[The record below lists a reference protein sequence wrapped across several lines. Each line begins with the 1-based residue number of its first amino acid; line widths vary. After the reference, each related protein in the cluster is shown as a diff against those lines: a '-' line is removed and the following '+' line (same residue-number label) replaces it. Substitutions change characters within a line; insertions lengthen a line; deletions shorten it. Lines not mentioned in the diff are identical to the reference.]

1 MIDLYAMILAGGVG
15 SRLSIL
21 TEQRAK
27 PAVPFG
33 GKFRIVDFVLSN
45 CTNSGLSDVGLL
57 TQYRPLSLIEHVG
70 TGRTWD
76 LDRTVAG
83 LQILQP
89 YRIEESGDWYSG
101 TADAVYRNIIQ
112 IVQRTSE
119 DVLVL
124 SGDHVYAMDY
134 RPLLKL
140 HRERRFPATVAVTPV
155 PSDQTRHFGIVQ
167 TNGSG
172 IITGFQEKPQE
183 AKGNLASMGV
193 YVFRRDTLLR
203 LLEEDAARAESSHDF
218 GRDLFPRLI
227 QVADVGAYTYH
238 GYWQDIGTV
247 EAFYEANMLFLD
259 PSHSRRL
266 AHPSWPIRTPSVD
279 APPARIAGEGNVRRS
294 LVANGAVVCGEVENS
309 ILFPGVRVA
318 AGARVRDSIL
328 MNDSRVEA
336 GAEVERAILDKR
348 VLVGPGAR
356 VGGTGS
362 APVNEAVPDL
372 LTTGLSL
379 VGKDVTLEGG
389 ARVGRNACVGGR
401 VRVGEGQTVPDGGFR
416 DGPYAQTTPAGVPG
430 D

>member
-1 MIDLYAMILAGGVG
+1 MTDVYAMILAGGVG

-33 GKFRIVDFVLSN
+33 GKFRIIDFVLSN

-112 IVQRTSE
+112 IVQRSAE
-119 DVLVL
+119 DVLIL

-134 RPLLKL
+134 RPFLKL

-155 PSDQTRHFGIVQ
+155 PSEETRHFGIVQ

-172 IITGFQEKPQE
+172 LITGFQEKPRE
-183 AKGNLASMGV
+183 ARGNLASMGV

-203 LLEEDAARAESSHDF
+203 LLEEDAARADSSHDF

-247 EAFYEANMLFLD
+247 EAFYEANLLFLD

-266 AHPSWPIRTPSVD
+266 AHPAWPIRTPSVD
-279 APPARIAGEGNVRRS
+279 APPARISEGGHVRRS
-294 LVANGAVVCGEVENS
+294 LIANGAVVRGSVENS

-318 AGARVRDSIL
+318 EGAVVRDSIL
-328 MNDSRVEA
+328 MNDCRIEA
-336 GAEVERAILDKR
+336 GARVERALLDKR
-348 VLVGPGAR
+348 VALGAGAT
-356 VGGTGS
+356 VGGGGE
-362 APVNEAVPDL
+362 APPNEEIPDL
-372 LTTGLSL
+372 FRAGLSL
-379 VGKDVTLEGG
+379 IGKDVAIPAG
-389 ARVGRNACVGGR
+389 ARVGRNACVGGG
-401 VRVGEGQTVPDGGFR
+401 VRMAEGENVPDGGFR
-416 DGPYAQTTPAGVPG
+416 SGPYAQPPRATVPG
-430 D
+430 S